1 MRKFVNIFDKIGSFL
16 PGYSGYAERN
26 NRRQSDKLLREKI
39 ATTLNSCE
47 NLMSIKIRVSIQ
59 ANENLKMTENE
70 ECRKKLNTLSSK
82 VKYAPYGE
90 SAFFSNNQLKE
101 NELLVIYQKDLTL
114 LEKVNEIHTSIPDLD
129 AKSIIK
135 KIDDIEVILNE
146 RNEYLKEFK

>member
-47 NLMSIKIRVSIQ
+47 NLMSIKIRASIQ